1 MIGRAVARLLLEPLG
16 LVLAGL
22 VGAIVIG
29 SLGLE
34 RLTQE
39 LHRSGDATGAGG
51 VAWELLRNWRT
62 IGRLV
67 SAVTLVPVLLLVI
80 VGEVA
85 RLRTAMY
92 YVLGGGLALGIIPLL
107 ARVEAGQSLQ
117 GTASVIWQVF
127 ATGGFAAGYVYWL
140 IAGRSA

>member
-1 MIGRAVARLLLEPLG
+1 MIGRALGRIVLVPLG
-16 LVLAGL
+16 LLIS
-22 VGAIVIG
+22 GAVAAFVIG

-39 LHRSGDATGAGG
+39 VHRTGDVGGIGG
-51 VAWELLRNWRT
+51 VAWGIFSNWGT
-62 IGRLV
+62 LSRLV
-67 SAVTLVPVLLLVI
+67 SALTMTPVLLLIV

-85 RLRTAMY
+85 RLRTALY

-107 ARVEAGQSLQ
+107 ARIEAGGAFQLP
-117 GTASVIWQVF
+117 ASVIWQVF

>member
-1 MIGRAVARLLLEPLG
+1 MIGRAIARLLLVPLG
-16 LVLAGL
+16 VAIAGL
-22 VGAIVIG
+22 VGAFVVG

-39 LHRSGDATGAGG
+39 LHRNGDPAGVG
-51 VAWELLRNWRT
+51 GIAWEVFRNWRT
-62 IGRLV
+62 VGRLV
-67 SAVTLVPVLLLVI
+67 SAVTLVPVLLLII

-92 YVLGGGLALGIIPLL
+92 YVLGGGLALGLIPVL
-107 ARVEAGQSLQ
+107 ARIEAGQSLQ
-117 GTASVIWQVF
+117 GGASVIWQVF